1 MRSSVGHGAGMG
13 GVPGI
18 GLREREVPAHR
29 VVGIGADDDD
39 QGIPVSRYHKYPP
52 LQSFTILHRAVDTSS
67 LSAPSSR
74 QGGREREVPAHSV
87 VDSGHDGEEE
97 MLAVDGHHSCPCTF
111 VSKE

>member
-13 GVPGI
+13 GVPGM

-39 QGIPVSRYHKYPP
+39 EGIPVSRYHKCPP
-52 LQSFTILHRAVDTSS
+52 LPSFTIHYHAIDTSS
-67 LSAPSSR
+67 VSALFFR

-87 VDSGHDGEEE
+87 VDSG
-97 MLAVDGHHSCPCTF
+97 
-111 VSKE
+111 